1 MLHGKV
7 AVVTGGTG
15 DVGRGVCRALSGA
28 GATVVALDIDV
39 SRAEDAASARVCD
52 VSDPAACRDAVE
64 QVMGQFGRIDALVN
78 MAQHMGP
85 MVPLVE
91 VTDDELSLEIDSG
104 PRATLR
110 MMQLCYPHMKEA
122 GGGAIINFA
131 SGAGTFGMAGLGS
144 YAAAK
149 EAIRGLTKVAAVE
162 WGRDNITVNAICPVA
177 ATDPARLGL
186 TEAAAVQAVIPMAR
200 VGDPET
206 DIGPVVVFLA
216 GPGRYITG
224 RTLQVDGGAG
234 SWR

>member
-1 MLHGKV
+1 MLDGKV

-15 DVGRGVCRALSGA
+15 DIGRGVCRALSTA
-28 GATVVALDIDV
+28 GATVVALDLDV
-39 SRAEDAASARVCD
+39 SRAEAAASARVCD
-52 VSDPAACRDAVE
+52 VSDPAACRSAVE
-64 QVMGQFGRIDALVN
+64 QVVEEFDRIDALVN

-85 MVPLVE
+85 MVPLAE
-91 VTDDELSLEIDSG
+91 VTDEELSLEIDSG

-110 MMQLCYPHMKEA
+110 MMQLCYPHMKA
-122 GGGAIINFA
+122 RHGGSIINFA

-177 ATDPARLGL
+177 ATDPTRLG
-186 TEAAAVQAVIPMAR
+186 EGVEAVIPMGR

-206 DIGPVVVFLA
+206 DIGAVVVFLA

>member
-1 MLHGKV
+1 MLEGRV
-7 AVVTGGTG
+7 AIVTGGTG
-15 DVGRGVCRALSGA
+15 DVGRGVCKALGAA
-28 GATVVALDIDV
+28 GATVIALDVDV
-39 SRAEDAASARVCD
+39 SRTGGSVSARVCD
-52 VSDPAACRDAVE
+52 VSDPEACRDAVA
-64 QVMGQFGRIDALVN
+64 QVMGEFGRIDALVN

-85 MVPLVE
+85 MVPLAE

-110 MMQLCYPHMKEA
+110 MMQLCYPHMKA
-122 GGGAIINFA
+122 QRGGSIINFA
-131 SGAGTFGMAGLGS
+131 SGAGTFGMAGLGA

-162 WGRDNITVNAICPVA
+162 WGRDNITINAICPVA
-177 ATDPARLGL
+177 ATDPARLG
-186 TEAAAVQAVIPMAR
+186 EGVEAVIPMGR

-216 GPGRYITG
+216 GPGRNITG

>member
-1 MLHGKV
+1 MLDGKV

-15 DVGRGVCRALSGA
+15 DIGRGVCRALSAA
-28 GATVVALDIDV
+28 GAAVVALDIDV
-39 SRAEDAASARVCD
+39 SRAEAATSVRVCD
-52 VSDPAACRDAVE
+52 VTDPAACRSAVE
-64 QVMGQFGRIDALVN
+64 QVVEEFHRIDTLVN

-85 MVPLVE
+85 MVPLAE
-91 VTDDELSLEIDSG
+91 VTDEELSLEIDSG

-110 MMQLCYPHMKEA
+110 MMQLCYPHMKA
-122 GGGAIINFA
+122 GPCGSIINFA

-177 ATDPARLGL
+177 ATDPARLG
-186 TEAAAVQAVIPMAR
+186 EGVEAVIPMGR

-206 DIGPVVVFLA
+206 DIGAVVVFLA
-216 GPGRYITG
+216 GPGHYITG
-224 RTLQVDGGAG
+224 RTIQVDGGAG

>member
-1 MLHGKV
+1 MLEGKV
-7 AVVTGGTG
+7 AIVTGGTG
-15 DVGRGVCRALSGA
+15 DVGRGVCQALSAA

-39 SRAEDAASARVCD
+39 SRAAGAASARVCD
-52 VSDPAACRDAVE
+52 VSDPAACRDAVG
-64 QVMGQFGRIDALVN
+64 QVIGEFGRIDTLVN

-85 MVPLVE
+85 MVPLAE

-122 GGGAIINFA
+122 GGGSIINFA

-177 ATDPARLGL
+177 ATDPARLG
-186 TEAAAVQAVIPMAR
+186 EGVEAVIPMGR

-216 GPGRYITG
+216 GPGHYITG

>member
-1 MLHGKV
+1 VLEAKV
-7 AVVTGGTG
+7 AIVTGGTG
-15 DVGRGVCRALSGA
+15 DVGRGVCRALSAA
-28 GATVVALDIDV
+28 GATVIALDIDV
-39 SRAEDAASARVCD
+39 TGAEGAASARVCD
-52 VSDPAACRDAVE
+52 VSDPAACRHAVG
-64 QVMGQFGRIDALVN
+64 QVLDEFGRIDALVN

-85 MVPLVE
+85 MVPLAE
-91 VTDDELSLEIDSG
+91 VTDSELSLEIDSG

-110 MMQLCYPHMKEA
+110 MMQLCYPHMKA
-122 GGGAIINFA
+122 RQGGSIINFA

-177 ATDPARLGL
+177 ATDPARLG
-186 TEAAAVQAVIPMAR
+186 EGVEAVIPMGR
-200 VGDPET
+200 VGNPET

-216 GPGRYITG
+216 GPGHYITG

>member
-1 MLHGKV
+1 MLDAKV
-7 AVVTGGTG
+7 AIVTGGTG
-15 DVGRGVCRALSGA
+15 DVGRGVCRALSAA
-28 GATVVALDIDV
+28 GATVIALDIDV
-39 SRAEDAASARVCD
+39 SRAEGAASARVCD
-52 VSDPAACRDAVE
+52 VSDPVACRDAVG
-64 QVMGQFGRIDALVN
+64 QVIEEFGRVDALVN

-85 MVPLVE
+85 MVPLAE
-91 VTDDELSLEIDSG
+91 VTDGELSLEIDSG

-110 MMQLCYPHMKEA
+110 MMQLCYPHMKA
-122 GGGAIINFA
+122 RNGGSIINFA

-177 ATDPARLGL
+177 ATDPARLG
-186 TEAAAVQAVIPMAR
+186 EGVEAVIPMGR
-200 VGDPET
+200 VGNPET

-216 GPGRYITG
+216 GPGHYITG

>member
-1 MLHGKV
+1 MLDGKV
-7 AVVTGGTG
+7 VIVTGGTG
-15 DVGRGVCRALSGA
+15 DVGSGVCRALSAA
-28 GATVVALDIDV
+28 GAHVVALDIDV
-39 SRAEDAASARVCD
+39 SRSDGAASARTCD
-52 VSDPAACRDAVE
+52 VSDPAACRRAVG
-64 QVMGQFGRIDALVN
+64 QVIEDFGRIDALVN

-85 MVPLVE
+85 MVPLAE
-91 VTDDELSLEIDSG
+91 VTDEELSLEIDSG

-110 MMQLCYPHMKEA
+110 MMQLCYPHMKAQRA
-122 GGGAIINFA
+122 GSIINFA

-162 WGRDNITVNAICPVA
+162 WGRDNISVNAICPVA
-177 ATDPARLGL
+177 ATDPARLGVGV
-186 TEAAAVQAVIPMAR
+186 EAVIPMGR

-216 GPGRYITG
+216 GPGHYITG